1 MKKINWGI
9 IGLGNVANKFADG
22 FLKVNNASIKGI
34 ASQKKDHLISFQKKF
49 NVDEKFCFD
58 NYKNLISC
66 PDIDIIYIALP
77 NSLHTTY
84 AKECILMNK
93 NVLVE
98 KPAFMNFNDL
108 KFIQSLSPEKKI
120 FFTEGFMYRYLP
132 YFSKV
137 KEIIEENTLGKIV
150 GMESTFNIKVY
161 KQMNFFGINIKK
173 PDYSN
178 RLFNK
183 DLGGGAILDV
193 GCYPLSLSTFI
204 NSISYNVEINE
215 VKLENVDT
223 LYCDNGIDIYSNAK
237 LNFGAKFISNIKC
250 SFKDNPNQ
258 FTKLNFEYGSLSID
272 KSWLPDQVSKIKL
285 VSKDKESTINYENNS
300 NIYSYQIE
308 NISDQLTNKNIIPTF
323 PSMTLREIEFNT
335 KLLENWINF

>member
-108 KFIQSLSPEKKI
+108 KFIQSLSPEKKNI
-120 FFTEGFMYRYLP
+120 FY
-132 YFSKV
+132 
-137 KEIIEENTLGKIV
+137 
-150 GMESTFNIKVY
+150 
-161 KQMNFFGINIKK
+161 
-173 PDYSN
+173 
-178 RLFNK
+178 
-183 DLGGGAILDV
+183 
-193 GCYPLSLSTFI
+193 
-204 NSISYNVEINE
+204 
-215 VKLENVDT
+215 
-223 LYCDNGIDIYSNAK
+223 
-237 LNFGAKFISNIKC
+237 
-250 SFKDNPNQ
+250 
-258 FTKLNFEYGSLSID
+258 
-272 KSWLPDQVSKIKL
+272 
-285 VSKDKESTINYENNS
+285 
-300 NIYSYQIE
+300 
-308 NISDQLTNKNIIPTF
+308 
-323 PSMTLREIEFNT
+323 
-335 KLLENWINF
+335 